1 LIRDVWRVKD
11 LLKNNKR
18 ETKKVYCVF
27 IFKENHFLFQFKVW
41 KCRFKLTFIVER
53 VAGFMEIQSGNGIAP
68 NAGEN
73 ISERLEVQQG
83 QHRGRSRL
91 QTSPPAGHK

>member
-1 LIRDVWRVKD
+1 
-11 LLKNNKR
+11 
-18 ETKKVYCVF
+18 
-27 IFKENHFLFQFKVW
+27 
-41 KCRFKLTFIVER
+41 
-53 VAGFMEIQSGNGIAP
+53 MEIQSGNGIAP

-91 QTSPPAGHK
+91 QASPPAGH

>member
-1 LIRDVWRVKD
+1 MTRQRFIKEQQKRNKES
-11 LLKNNKR
+11 LLR
-18 ETKKVYCVF
+18 
-27 IFKENHFLFQFKVW
+27 IFKENHYLFQFKVW

-73 ISERLEVQQG
+73 ISERLEVQQD

-91 QTSPPAGHK
+91 QTSPPAGH